1 MIKTAT
7 LPLSFLFQIPAAQ
20 TSRTWT
26 FFIPFARIPSIA
38 KLIAPQLAK
47 ARALSLEF
55 FSPEE
60 PRNFR
65 GGSVQGKFSGTPR
78 DKGIGVTAIL
88 VTGDSTCVPRFAQ
101 LHPNL
106 ESEFLVCQFRVSR
119 P

>member
-1 MIKTAT
+1 M
-7 LPLSFLFQIPAAQ
+7 
-20 TSRTWT
+20 
-26 FFIPFARIPSIA
+26 
-38 KLIAPQLAK
+38 APQLAK

-60 PRNFR
+60 PREFR
-65 GGSVQGKFSGTPR
+65 GESVQEKLSGTPR

-88 VTGDSTCVPRFAQ
+88 VTGDSTCVPRIAQ

-106 ESEFLVCQFRVSR
+106 EGEVLVCQLRVSR